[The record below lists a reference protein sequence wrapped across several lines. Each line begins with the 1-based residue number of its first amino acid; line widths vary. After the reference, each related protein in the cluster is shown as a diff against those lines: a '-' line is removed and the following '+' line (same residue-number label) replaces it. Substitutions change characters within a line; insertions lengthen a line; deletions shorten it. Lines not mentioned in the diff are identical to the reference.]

1 MCKCEPWDLPGK
13 SIIKTEDPE
22 WFFFCP
28 RDRKYPNGR
37 RSNRATEAGYWKA
50 TGKDRTIKSK
60 SRRSLIGTKKT
71 LVFYEGRAPHGKRTH
86 WIMHEYRANGNALQ
100 DLNGSQDAYVLC
112 RLFKKDGLNEKGND
126 PSYDVVERSDLSPD
140 PSKSSPGGAVI
151 NGDHGE
157 QLDQTSKLKVE
168 TNVQDTSSPE
178 MTDSDYLNNLLEEF
192 LAADDSLQPIESEQH
207 YKGDEAQEA
216 SDLFRVL
223 DYEPL
228 ALEKA
233 IHMPPSSSFCSNPGT
248 FDGEGFEASTGDLD
262 GLGVV
267 NLHNPSS
274 VPSTEFFDDLFN
286 FDEEGH
292 VREWDGGHNPS
303 LKIGHSQSGIV
314 RRERQPGP
322 RYNPPVL
329 PFQGTAS
336 RRICLQMQS
345 IGGALHEAEEEEERE
360 KDRGTVRAVLQGL
373 EYKTEIDTPPVI
385 QFQGA
390 EVEEGLQHE
399 SYPRVAQLARRRP
412 KKKVLRRSPTRAM
425 GSGPSEEG
433 KVRETYMRPMSRMI
447 HEPHSDAESSNKRGM
462 VEQRLGAL
470 NVNVEEI
477 DTNSSRGVTKPNRL
491 RIPKSLKIGRAVA
504 LSVFAILLVTVLIFV
519 KVFFA

>member
-1 MCKCEPWDLPGK
+1 MAAVSLESLPPGFRFRPSDEELVSYYLIRKINGGGGVDVIPEIDMCKCEPWDLPGK

-248 FDGEGFEASTGDLD
+248 FDG
-262 GLGVV
+262 
-267 NLHNPSS
+267 
-274 VPSTEFFDDLFN
+274 
-286 FDEEGH
+286 
-292 VREWDGGHNPS
+292 
-303 LKIGHSQSGIV
+303 HSQSGIV